1 MKGKYMKNNGFSVK
15 LIDSPKEINEDSLA
29 DYLAEC
35 MSVVRGKE
43 IKDSIKLWNRL
54 LKESYGSKPSRAFE
68 LIPCVVDASFAYNQF
83 CKTGKLFGYKK
94 DDLYY
99 TNMRELLNWDWS
111 EEYCLYKVDFTHYRA
126 FKCVA
131 PYYAVAQIQTH
142 NQITSIMHSN
152 RYTES
157 EYGYWYPEEFT
168 KWYMI
173 NDDRGVMIQ
182 DSWNEAV
189 ETLNPIQLEDFMK
202 NELGIKRREIFSR
215 GSDSLR
221 KREFV
226 LGGSTI
232 DPYAWEHFI
241 NQRLDPHT
249 QAETREITKMI
260 KELL

>member
-1 MKGKYMKNNGFSVK
+1 MKNNGFSVK
-15 LIDSPKEINEDSLA
+15 LIEPPKEINKDSLA

-43 IKDSIKLWNRL
+43 PKDSIKLWNRL
-54 LKESYGSKPSRAFE
+54 LKESYGGKPSRAFE
-68 LIPCVVDASFAYNQF
+68 LIPCVISSTFAYSNIY
-83 CKTGKLFGYKK
+83 KIGKLFGYKK

-99 TNMRELLNWDWS
+99 TNMRELLNWGWS
-111 EEYCLYKVDFTHYRA
+111 EEGCLYQVDFTHHKT

-131 PYYAVAQIQTH
+131 PYFMYGQLSTH
-142 NQITSIMHSN
+142 TQITSISHSN

-168 KWYMI
+168 DWYI
-173 NDDRGVMIQ
+173 KNDDRGIAIQ
-182 DSWNEAV
+182 DSWYEAM
-189 ETLNPIQLEDFMK
+189 ETFDPIELENFMK
-202 NELGIKRREIFSR
+202 NELGVKRREIFSR
-215 GSDSLR
+215 GSDSLK

-249 QAETREITKMI
+249 QAETRTITKMI